1 MKWKDPNHPG
11 YFEYDYAIVSNL
23 SSVEKEVERDDR
35 PWREGKITVYT
46 GESHVWAALEDLIL
60 LPPGSFI
67 PRELTHGAAS
77 PALSPEPH
85 IPPPVDLWG
94 WLGGSGLLEAECLEL
109 PVPQACLP
117 HVIGKR
123 GKNIRHLEDKLGVV
137 LGVMDGIDGCAVI
150 SVVGPLA
157 RLEMARRVVEI
168 VSKGGSSLLDRL
180 EWPPPP
186 G

>member
-1 MKWKDPNHPG
+1 MEKPRPPWD
-11 YFEYDYAIVSNL
+11 FEYNFGIVSRKMH
-23 SSVEKEVERDDR
+23 ERKWIERDDQ
-35 PWREGKITVYT
+35 PWRRGMITVYT
-46 GESHVWAALEDLIL
+46 GESHVWADPKDLIL
-60 LPPGSFI
+60 YPPGSSI

-77 PALSPEPH
+77 PAPSPEPH
-85 IPPPVDLWG
+85 APPHADLWG
-94 WLGGSGLLEAECLEL
+94 WLGGSGLLEAECLEP

-117 HVIGKR
+117 HLIGKKR
-123 GKNIRHLEDKLGVV
+123 KNIRHLEDKLGVV
-137 LGVMDGIDGCAVI
+137 LGVMDGPDGCAVI

-168 VSKGGSSLLDRL
+168 VSKGSSSLLDRL